1 MATYYLD
8 YENGNDANDGLSFAN
23 RWKTMTSGAT
33 AARIA
38 PGDTIR
44 IMGSPDPTSLGIGAT
59 WTGEKMTRISLN
71 ITGAT
76 NATPI
81 VCTLASHGLTTGDTI
96 SITGIFSGN
105 TAASGT
111 WEVNVLSSSTF
122 ELIGSAG
129 NGTWTS
135 GGKLIKITNRVVRLN
150 SALTQNIASTGP
162 GPSGGLRS
170 AWTNNANVSTLL
182 SNNTTREHSFSDQIT
197 INSAFTTGIAA
208 YYPLPTT
215 LDLSGYQQ
223 VSFYIY
229 QSGGTTGAAGA
240 CSLVLCSDTTGNVAV
255 NTIDIPLLGSSF
267 LWHPVT
273 VNTGGALGS
282 SIQSIAFRV
291 NTDNGAQTFSLSNI
305 IACKAASSPDS
316 LTLTSL
322 IGKGTTE
329 ETWYAINNINGTRVI
344 LDSGNSNTFSPLSN
358 DYAGYFPMTGI
369 GITENVTTYKRETI
383 KTGYAPSSV
392 TQVQTITDSGTV
404 GNLIRY
410 EGGWDRTNM
419 STQNLETWFD
429 GLNGNGYGIYNS
441 GQSYVSLNRVAAVRY
456 TNNFHFT
463 GTIDEM
469 EIPYIPAANNSNGN
483 GVFFAAV
490 SPNIGI
496 QTSIGIGTVRA
507 VSNSIHGLQFSSSS
521 KINIDNAI
529 VFNPGSSTNTFSFG
543 LYMSLS
549 HVNSINN
556 LKICNSGNIVNCMQ
570 ISSSC
575 RNIIN
580 NADVSNNNTPLIIT
594 NGAFNNKIGILTAA
608 NNGSYGISFDGGAN
622 NNYINGGISYG
633 STISGIFHGTGNG
646 ANFNYFKNFTIN
658 ESIEFSSHSRANGT
672 NMRLYSHNHDNTP
685 GNHVIFTDNGKIS
698 SETTIRN
705 TASGLA
711 WKLQPTSTL
720 RDQYYPLD
728 FSLAKIAV
736 NANSLV
742 SVSCWMRR
750 DNTGL
755 TMQLVVP
762 GSSTIGAPPNTSP
775 IAGIPNAGVISSM
788 TAAADTWE
796 QVSLTFTPTEQGVVE
811 IFAYAYGGSTY
822 TGYVDDLT
830 ITQA

>member
-23 RWKTMTSGAT
+23 RWKTMTTGAT

-59 WTGEKMTRISLN
+59 WTGEKSRTSFT

-81 VCTLASHGLTTGDTI
+81 VCTLASHGYTTGDTVII
-96 SITGIFSGN
+96 SNAAGN
-105 TAASGT
+105 TATNGV
-111 WEVNVLSSSTF
+111 WEVNVLTSSTF
-122 ELIGSAG
+122 ELVGSTG
-129 NGTWTS
+129 NGTWIS
-135 GGKLIKITNRVVRLN
+135 GGRIVKINNRVVRLN
-150 SALTQNIASTGP
+150 SALTQNIASTG
-162 GPSGGLRS
+162 LRS
-170 AWTNNANVSTLL
+170 TGWSPNANVSTAQ
-182 SNNTTREHSFSDQIT
+182 NTSTTKEHYFSDQIT
-197 INSAFTTGIAA
+197 ISASFTTGVAA

-215 LDLSGYQQ
+215 LNLSAYQQ
-223 VSFYIY
+223 VSFWIY
-229 QSGGTTGAAGA
+229 QSSGTLGAAGA
-240 CSLVLCSDTTGNVAV
+240 CSLVLCSDTAGAVAV
-255 NTIDIPLLGSSF
+255 NTIDIPLLGTTF
-267 LWHPVT
+267 AWHPIT

-282 SIQSIAFRV
+282 SIQSIALKV
-291 NTDNGAQTFSLSNI
+291 NTDNGTQTFQLSNI
-305 IACKAASSPDS
+305 IACKAASSADS
-316 LTLTSL
+316 LTLASL
-322 IGKGTTE
+322 IGKGTTG
-329 ETWYAINNINGTRVI
+329 ETWYGIQSINGTRVI
-344 LDSGNSNTFSPLSN
+344 LDNSSSNSASSSGNL
-358 DYAGYFPMTGI
+358 GYFPMTGI

-383 KTGYAPSSV
+383 KTVYASSA
-392 TQVQTITDSGTV
+392 TNVQTFTDSGTA

-429 GLNGNGYGIYNS
+429 GSNGNGNGIYNS

-456 TNNFHFT
+456 ANNFYFT
-463 GTIDEM
+463 GTISGM
-469 EIPYIPAANNSNGN
+469 EIPYIPAANNSNSFGI
-483 GVFFAAV
+483 VFSSVAPLV
-490 SPNIGI
+490 GI
-496 QTSIGIGTVRA
+496 QTSVGITTIG
-507 VSNSIHGLQFSSSS
+507 
-521 KINIDNAI
+521 
-529 VFNPGSSTNTFSFG
+529 
-543 LYMSLS
+543 
-549 HVNSINN
+549 SINN
-556 LKICNSGNIVNCMQ
+556 GNSIISYGNINKRTYIDNVKAYNN
-570 ISSSC
+570 SSSMAVSSSIC
-575 RNIIN
+575 ENIIN
-580 NADVSNNNTPLIIT
+580 NLEIFNCSIPLTVSTSANFKINYANIRYNASNIT
-594 NGAFNNKIGILTAA
+594 FSNGARKNTIGILTAVD
-608 NNGSYGISFDGGAN
+608 NGAYAIVFFNSSD
-622 NNYINGGISYG
+622 NYINGGSTSSHTTAGVQYLSVASY
-633 STISGIFHGTGNG
+633 
-646 ANFNYFKNFTIN
+646 FNYLKNFTIN
-658 ESIEFSSHSRANGT
+658 EATEFTQSSLNGS
-672 NMRLYSHNHDNTP
+672 NVRLYSHNHDNTS
-685 GNHVIFTDNGKIS
+685 GNHVIFTDDGKIS

-711 WKLQPTSTL
+711 WKLQPTSTS

-775 IAGIPNAGVISSM
+775 LAGIPNAGVISSM

-796 QVSLTFTPTEQGVVE
+796 QVSLSFTPTEQGVVE

>member
-23 RWKTMTSGAT
+23 RWKTMTTGAT

-59 WTGEKMTRISLN
+59 WTGEKSRTSST

-81 VCTLASHGLTTGDTI
+81 VCTLASHGYTTGDTVVI
-96 SITGIFSGN
+96 NSAGGN
-105 TAASGT
+105 TATNGV
-111 WEVNVLSSSTF
+111 WEVNVLTSSTF
-122 ELIGSAG
+122 ELVGSAG

-135 GGKLIKITNRVVRLN
+135 GGRIVKINNRVVRLN

-162 GPSGGLRS
+162 RS
-170 AWTNNANVSTLL
+170 TGWSPNSNVST
-182 SNNTTREHSFSDQIT
+182 SQNTSTTKEHYFSDQIS
-197 INSAFTTGIAA
+197 IFAAFLTGVAA

-215 LDLSGYQQ
+215 LNLSDYQQ

-229 QSGGTTGAAGA
+229 QNSGTIGAAGA
-240 CSLVLCSDTTGNVAV
+240 CSLVLCSDTAGAVAV
-255 NTIDIPLLGSSF
+255 NTIDIPLLGST
-267 LWHPVT
+267 LAWHPIT

-305 IACKAASSPDS
+305 IACKAASSADS

-322 IGKGTTE
+322 ISKNTPE
-329 ETWYAINNINGTRVI
+329 ETWYAIQSINGTRVI
-344 LDSGNSNTFSPLSN
+344 LDSGPGASPTTN
-358 DYAGYFPMTGI
+358 NAGYFPMTGI

-383 KTGYAPSSV
+383 KTVYASS
-392 TQVQTITDSGTV
+392 TAQVQTFTDSGTI

-429 GLNGNGYGIYNS
+429 GSNGNGWGIYNS

-456 TNNFHFT
+456 NTNFTFT
-463 GTIDEM
+463 GTISGM
-469 EIPYIPAANNSNGN
+469 EIPYIPAANNSSSIGIYFNG
-483 GVFFAAV
+483 AA
-490 SPNIGI
+490 PLAGI
-496 QTSIGIGTVRA
+496 QTSVGITTIGA
-507 VSNSIHGLQFSSSS
+507 VNNCSSGSIQYANAN
-521 KINIDNAI
+521 KKTYIDNVKA
-529 VFNPGSSTNTFSFG
+529 
-543 LYMSLS
+543 Y
-549 HVNSINN
+549 
-556 LKICNSGNIVNCMQ
+556 NSGSTGVFIVGSFCE
-570 ISSSC
+570 
-575 RNIIN
+575 NIIN
-580 NADVSNNNTPLIIT
+580 NLEIFNCISNPLNFSSSANYKINYANIKYNTSHISFT
-594 NGAFNNKIGILTAA
+594 NSRKHTIGILTSVD
-608 NNGSYGISFDGGAN
+608 NGFYGIQFQDSN
-622 NNYINGGISYG
+622 NNYINGG
-633 STISGIFHGTGNG
+633 STSSHTNSGVFYSNTSD
-646 ANFNYFKNFTIN
+646 FNYLKNFTIN
-658 ESIEFSSHSRANGT
+658 EATEFNIQTTLNGANT
-672 NMRLYSHNHDNTP
+672 RLYSHNHDNTS

-698 SETTIRN
+698 SETTVRN
-705 TASGLA
+705 SASGLS
-711 WKLQPTSTL
+711 WKLQPTSTT
-720 RDQYYPLD
+720 REQYYPLD
-728 FSLAKIAV
+728 FSLAKVAV

-775 IAGIPNAGVISSM
+775 LAGIPNAGVISSM

>member
-23 RWKTMTSGAT
+23 RWKTMTTGAT

-59 WTGEKMTRISLN
+59 WTGEKATRISLT

-105 TAASGT
+105 TAANGT

-170 AWTNNANVSTLL
+170 FWNPNTNVSAAQNT
-182 SNNTTREHSFSDQIT
+182 SNAREHNFSDQIT
-197 INSAFTTGIAA
+197 IGSAFATGIAA
-208 YYPLPTT
+208 HYTLPTT

-223 VSFYIY
+223 VSFCIY
-229 QSGGTTGAAGA
+229 QSGGTIGAAGA
-240 CSLVLCSDTTGNVAV
+240 CSLVLCSDTAGAVAV
-255 NTIDIPLLGSSF
+255 NTINIPLLGASF

-273 VNTGGALGS
+273 VDTGGALGS

-291 NTDNGAQTFSLSNI
+291 NTDNGAQTFLLNNI

-329 ETWYAINNINGTRVI
+329 ETWYAIQNINGTRVI
-344 LDSGNSNTFSPLSN
+344 LDSGNSSTFSPLST
-358 DYAGYFPMTGI
+358 DYPGYFPMTGI
-369 GITENVTTYKRETI
+369 GITENVTTHKRETI
-383 KTGYAPSSV
+383 KTGYAPLST

-429 GLNGNGYGIYNS
+429 GLNGNGWGIYDIS
-441 GQSYVSLNRVAAVRY
+441 CSYVSLNKISAVRY
-456 TNNFHFT
+456 NTNFYFT
-463 GTIDEM
+463 GTIDGM
-469 EIPYIPAANNSNGN
+469 EIPYISAANNSSTA
-483 GVFFAAV
+483 GVFFNLV

-507 VSNSIHGLQFSSSS
+507 VSNSNHGLHFGTSS

-529 VFNPGSSTNTFSFG
+529 IFNSSGTQSSFGFG
-543 LYMSLS
+543 LYVNIS
-549 HVNSINN
+549 HLNSINN
-556 LKICNSGNIVNCMQ
+556 LKIYNTGNPTSCVQ
-570 ISSSC
+570 IASSC

-580 NADVSNNNTPLIIT
+580 NADVSNNSTPLLIS
-594 NGAFNNKIGILTAA
+594 NGAFNNKIGILTVA
-608 NNGSYGISFDGGAN
+608 NNGSYGISFDSGAN

-646 ANFNYFKNFTIN
+646 GNFNYFKNFTIN
-658 ESIEFSSHSRANGT
+658 ESIEFSSVSRANGT

-711 WKLQPTSTL
+711 WKLQPTSTS

-762 GSSTIGAPPNTSP
+762 GSSTIGGSTL
-775 IAGIPNAGVISSM
+775 AGIPNAGVISSM